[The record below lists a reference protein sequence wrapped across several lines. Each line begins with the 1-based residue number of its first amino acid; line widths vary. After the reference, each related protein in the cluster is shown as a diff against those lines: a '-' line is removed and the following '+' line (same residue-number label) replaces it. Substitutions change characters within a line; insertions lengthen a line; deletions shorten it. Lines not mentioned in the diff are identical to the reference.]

1 MAKTGFLVVI
11 YQDVNP
17 SSPTYNTTREERTQS
32 EEFCP
37 TSAEAN
43 WIEDTKYCELTEN
56 GMLTGY
62 EITVYRDVEQ
72 LSSTYNQTKEEKE
85 LNLEE
90 CEADETAPNWQNIGD
105 PFCRQKVY
113 LPGGLMGNDGY
124 MIQQQQD
131 MNEYSETA
139 DEIREIETLD
149 LTNCPLPNTLPEWE
163 VIYEACHIVKQ
174 DGQLMFDG
182 TKDVVRIDR
191 NQYSPSWN
199 NNVPETVNIED
210 LVNCPPDIEVQYRW
224 VVVSGEYMC
233 VGYDKHSVEKKQRS
247 TDGETWVDVMP
258 LQTRAGALIEANSED
273 CGYQPTIEYRW
284 VVVDEQYICVDFDK
298 HALEKKQQSSDGG
311 TTWTDVTPT
320 ETRAGALIEANSED
334 CGYQPTIEYRWV
346 VITGQYECVGY
357 DKYAVE
363 KKQQSSDGGQNWTD
377 VIPSQTRTGS
387 LIERNS
393 TDCGYLE
400 PQYRWV
406 AISDTFVCVGYDKHQ
421 QEKQQVSYDNGTT
434 WEDVVPANTRTGS
447 LIEHNSDDCGYV
459 PETVYRWVTISDE
472 YMCVGFDKHTMEK
485 KQQSVDGGT
494 TWTDVVPTETRAGEL
509 IEENSED
516 CGYTDFTTFDCGIIF
531 TDLNTN
537 DHHFSTNSGARFE
550 LLSTQVN
557 NANGLIRVNFR
568 IHIKKDMSSYAWVVR
583 ADGGT
588 MAANKYIGNVVKGQV
603 ITDYFE
609 VPCGSYNFMLMI
621 QETISDTTLQYAQSR
636 LTYICNDCSET
647 PVYTTRWVI
656 DSVDYLCNGVD
667 KYTLEREQYYQNDE
681 WWYTSKEREGVLIE
695 SNSLDCGGTGNVY
708 ESQYL
713 RTTALEDGTI
723 TFFVPDLLKT
733 WYLFSDV
740 YYSTDNGVTWNT
752 SGVLDSEGNETTT
765 LNVTAGQ
772 SVLWKC
778 TADRMGLNDGRHQGC
793 QFGGTASFNV
803 DGNIMSMIY
812 GDNFIGST
820 IGNRTYVFT
829 KMFMNSKVVDA
840 SNLIMLKSVTTNGC
854 YSYMFYGC
862 RDLTVPPELP
872 ARALSEKCYEYMFYG
887 CTGLRMPPVL
897 PAETLVEDCYD
908 HMLTNCSNIIY
919 IKALFTTTPGT
930 DYTNYWVQ
938 NVAESGTFV
947 KNENATWDVVG
958 YHGIPVGWV
967 IQYSD
972 GVPPI
977 PMQYRWITDTE
988 TYECIGYDKYSVQK
1002 RQQSVDGGSTWTDV
1016 VPTETRTGSLIE
1028 ANSEDCGFI
1037 PYMNKYLTVESLA
1050 DNNDIIYTRTDG
1062 AYDLA
1067 RTIYVSTDNGAI
1079 WTSKSSGYSTPTVLA
1094 TLNTGDK
1101 LLIKGTNTAYGNVS
1115 KGNVISSTDRIII
1128 YGNIMSLRYGD
1139 NFIGETAM
1147 ASDAFVKMFSGNPYL
1162 ISAENLVLPATTMA
1176 TYCYYGMFWNCTS
1189 LTTPPELPATTLAA
1203 NCYNSMFDGC
1213 ISLETAPE
1221 LPATTLVDS
1230 CYNYMFNGCTSLN
1243 YIYAMFTTTPS
1254 TTYTNNWVQNVAAS
1268 GTFVKSNYA
1277 EWDVTGVHGIPTSW
1291 TVQYG
1296 GEPRYRWTTVTGQ
1309 YECVGYDKYA
1319 LEKKQQSTDGGQ
1331 TWTDVVPLETQTGSL
1346 IERNSEDCGYI
1357 PPTPT
1362 GYETQYLTIE
1372 SLEDGNIIRF
1382 GGTNGLQKTIQV
1394 STDGGTTWVSKSSPN
1409 QYSTVTL
1416 ATLNTGD
1423 KLLIKGTNTAYSNGS
1438 KSNKIKGDK
1447 RFIIYGNIMS
1457 LISGDDFVDNKTLT
1471 ANNAF
1476 KELFKEGSYSNGS
1489 LVSAENLVLPAT
1501 TLTNSCYSYM
1511 FSECI
1516 GLTAAPV
1523 LPATTLTNGCY
1534 SHMFSGC
1541 TSLTT
1546 APQLPAL
1553 TLANWCCW
1561 GMFDGCTNLVNI
1573 PSILPA
1579 TTLAEN
1585 CYANMFNKCSN
1596 ITTAPELP
1604 AETAVKQCYYQM
1616 FYRCSKLNYIKCL
1629 AKNVP
1634 QEGEYSTEDY
1644 TSSWTDGVAS
1654 SGTFVKNR
1662 YASWKSGTSGI
1673 PTSWTVQDAQ

>member
-1 MAKTGFLVVI
+1 MAKTGILVVI

-17 SSPTYNTTREERTQS
+17 SSPTYNQTREERTQS

-62 EITVYRDVEQ
+62 EITVYRDVEP
-72 LSSTYNQTKEEKE
+72 LSSTYNQTREEKE

-90 CEADETAPNWQNIGD
+90 CEADETTPNWQNIGD

-131 MNEYSETA
+131 MNEYSETS

-149 LTNCPLPNTLPEWE
+149 LTNCPLPNTLPDWE

-224 VVVSGEYMC
+224 VGVSGEYMC

-258 LQTRAGALIEANSED
+258 LQTRAGALIEANSDD

-284 VVVDEQYICVDFDK
+284 VIVDEQYICVGFDK
-298 HALEKKQQSSDGG
+298 HSMEKKQQSVDGG
-311 TTWTDVTPT
+311 EWTDVSPL
-320 ETRAGALIEANSED
+320 ETRAGELLEANSED
-334 CGYQPTIEYRWV
+334 CGYQPTFEYRWV
-346 VITGQYECVGY
+346 VIADQYECVNY

-363 KKQQSSDGGQNWTD
+363 KKQQSTDGGQNWTD
-377 VIPSQTRTGS
+377 VEPLQTRTGS
-387 LIERNS
+387 LIEHNS

-406 AISDTFVCVGYDKHQ
+406 AISDAFVCVGYDKHQ

-447 LIEHNSDDCGYV
+447 LIERNSEDCGYV

-472 YMCVGFDKHTMEK
+472 YMCVGFDKHAMEK

-509 IEENSED
+509 LEANSED

-557 NANGLIRVNFR
+557 NANGYIRVNFR
-568 IHIKKDMSSYAWVVR
+568 IHIKKNMNSYDWVVR

-588 MAANKYIGNVVKGQV
+588 MAANRYIGNVVKGQV

-621 QETISDTTLQYAQSR
+621 KETISDTTLEYAQSR
-636 LTYICNDCSET
+636 LTYICNDCSQT

-656 DSVDYLCNGVD
+656 DSVDYMCNGFD
-667 KYTLEREQYYQNDE
+667 KYALEREQYYQNDE

-723 TFFVPDLLKT
+723 TFFVPDLLDT
-733 WYLFSDV
+733 YYVGNV
-740 YYSTDNGVTWNT
+740 YYSLDNGETWTTNA
-752 SGVLDSEGNETTT
+752 EGTTDKLT
-765 LNVTAGQ
+765 TVNVTAGQ

-778 TADRMGLNDGRHQGC
+778 TADRMGINDGRHQGC

-803 DGNIMSMIY
+803 DGNIMSMLN

-820 IGNRTYVFT
+820 TTRYYVFT

-862 RDLTVPPELP
+862 KDLTVPPELP
-872 ARALSEKCYEYMFYG
+872 ARALSTQCYEYMFYG

-897 PAETLVEDCYD
+897 PAETLVSNCYD

-967 IQYSD
+967 IQYTD
-972 GVPPI
+972 DVPPV
-977 PMQYRWITDTE
+977 PMQYRWTSIADQ
-988 TYECIGYDKYSVQK
+988 YECVNYDKYAVEK

-1016 VPTETRTGSLIE
+1016 VPLETRQGSIIE
-1028 ANSEDCGFI
+1028 ANSEDCGYI
-1037 PYMNKYLTVESLA
+1037 AYIDSYLTVESLA
-1050 DNNDIIYTRTDG
+1050 DNNNITFTRTDG
-1062 AYDLA
+1062 AYDLQ

-1101 LLIKGTNTAYGNVS
+1101 LLIKGTNNSYGNTS
-1115 KGNVISSTDRIII
+1115 KGNVISSTNKINV
-1128 YGNIMSLRYGD
+1128 YGNIMSLVYGD
-1139 NFIGETAM
+1139 DFIGETEIGGWT
-1147 ASDAFVKMFSGNPYL
+1147 FVKMFSRNPYL
-1162 ISAENLVLPATTMA
+1162 ISAENLVLPSTTLT
-1176 TYCYYGMFWNCTS
+1176 TYCYYGMFWNCSS
-1189 LTTPPELPATTLAA
+1189 LVKAPKLPATTLATY
-1203 NCYNSMFDGC
+1203 CYDGMFEGC
-1213 ISLETAPE
+1213 TSLTTAPE
-1221 LPATTLVDS
+1221 LPATTLVS
-1230 CYNYMFNGCTSLN
+1230 NCYSYMFNGCTSLN
-1243 YIYAMFTTTPS
+1243 YIYAMFTTTPNTS
-1254 TTYTNNWVQNVAAS
+1254 YTNNWVKNVAES
-1268 GTFVKSNYA
+1268 GTFVKNSA
-1277 EWDVTGVHGIPTSW
+1277 ATWDVTGVNGVPTSW
-1291 TVQYG
+1291 TVQNENYKNRWITVSDTYVCVGRDKYSVEKRQQSVDG
-1296 GEPRYRWTTVTGQ
+1296 GE
-1309 YECVGYDKYA
+1309 
-1319 LEKKQQSTDGGQ
+1319 
-1331 TWTDVVPLETQTGSL
+1331 TWTDVVPTETRTGSL
-1346 IERNSEDCGYI
+1346 IEHNSADCSYDNK
-1357 PPTPT
+1357 
-1362 GYETQYLTIE
+1362 YLTTEHITNGTVQIHRHVFNEEYSDKYPLTNIQYSKNGGAWTSISYDTDISVNSGDKIE
-1372 SLEDGNIIRF
+1372 WKANANVNDGVYNICYSVGSTDCVMSVFKGTSDFNVSGNIKSIIYNDDFRTIDETGKTIRLCFLFDGDSEF
-1382 GGTNGLQKTIQV
+1382 GGNSCV
-1394 STDGGTTWVSKSSPN
+1394 
-1409 QYSTVTL
+1409 
-1416 ATLNTGD
+1416 
-1423 KLLIKGTNTAYSNGS
+1423 
-1438 KSNKIKGDK
+1438 
-1447 RFIIYGNIMS
+1447 
-1457 LISGDDFVDNKTLT
+1457 
-1471 ANNAF
+1471 
-1476 KELFKEGSYSNGS
+1476 
-1489 LVSAENLVLPAT
+1489 VSAENLVMPANIDNCRSMFYRQTKMTTAPSVLPAT
-1501 TLTNSCYSYM
+1501 TLVQNCYGSM
-1511 FSECI
+1511 FSRCTS
-1516 GLTAAPV
+1516 LTTAPV
-1523 LPATTLTNGCY
+1523 LPATTLVHTCY
-1534 SHMFSGC
+1534 QYMFYGC
-1541 TSLTT
+1541 TSL
-1546 APQLPAL
+1546 
-1553 TLANWCCW
+1553 N
-1561 GMFDGCTNLVNI
+1561 
-1573 PSILPA
+1573 SI
-1579 TTLAEN
+1579 
-1585 CYANMFNKCSN
+1585 
-1596 ITTAPELP
+1596 
-1604 AETAVKQCYYQM
+1604 V
-1616 FYRCSKLNYIKCL
+1616 CL
-1629 AKNVP
+1629 ATDISAFWCT
-1634 QEGEYSTEDY
+1634 EG
-1644 TSSWTDGVAS
+1644 WVGNVAS
-1654 SGTFVKNR
+1654 SGTFTK
-1662 YASWKSGTSGI
+1662 ASSM
-1673 PTSWTVQDAQ
+1673 TSWTTGTNGIPSGWTVLNQ